1 MILQVHSDASYLSET
16 KSRSRAGGFHFLGA
30 YDPTSG
36 VPPNGFIDMMH
47 GTWVATHPEA
57 RNTHSAFSTLDWGH
71 CWTDKAAGGQLT
83 DTPGSLPHTPDWT
96 HVALTLHDLIVAP
109 SFRGTSWTAFKGDES
124 VIGNAMHDTTKLIS
138 TSNRTSHTD
147 STPKTRAL
155 DHGCLT
161 I

>member
-1 MILQVHSDASYLSET
+1 MILQVHPDASYLSET

-47 GTWVATHPEA
+47 GTWVAAHPEA

-96 HVALTLHDLIVAP
+96 HVALTLHDLVVDPSLASEAP
-109 SFRGTSWTAFKGDES
+109 HGLHSREMKRLS
-124 VIGNAMHDTTKLIS
+124 AMQCTTLP
-138 TSNRTSHTD
+138 N
-147 STPKTRAL
+147 
-155 DHGCLT
+155 
-161 I
+161 